1 MWSSCGARPVLVVA
15 IGSLVLLGCGPGY
28 EGPMLAEEVD
38 PVVARWEAAYD
49 SADLGRVQDVFTE
62 DGVFFTVGDFEDLV
76 EDPDIAIGRLGPDGS
91 EFERRLRVHAGDDL
105 SVSDVV
111 QVGDAAIAFRWAWQ
125 RFAAGTGTMAVRDGR
140 LAVVTLTVAPAL
152 EGFVPAEVDPIV
164 EEFRRAAT
172 SGDVE
177 GVRALCNEG
186 SVFTTV
192 AAAQAIYRDDAEGA
206 EALVDGSQL
215 ETWLDDH
222 DGEELAIVD
231 PIQVGE
237 GIAFVWGWSGGDAGT
252 GVMDVQ
258 DGRISTVALTD
269 GNAPPP

>member
-1 MWSSCGARPVLVVA
+1 MWSSCGARLVLVVA
-15 IGSLVLLGCGPGY
+15 LGGLVLLGCGPGY
-28 EGPMLAEEVD
+28 EGPPLAEEVD

-49 SADLGRVQDVFTE
+49 SADLDQVRGVFAE
-62 DGVFFTVGDFEDLV
+62 DGVFFTLGDFHDLV
-76 EDPDIAIGRLGPDGS
+76 ERAYVVGRLGPDGP
-91 EFERRLRVHAGDDL
+91 EFERRFWIHEGDDL

-111 QVGDAAIAFRWAWQ
+111 QVGDGAIAFRWAWQ
-125 RFAAGTGTMAVRDGR
+125 EFAAGTGTMAVRDGR
-140 LAVVTLTVAPAL
+140 LAVVTLTTAPAL
-152 EGFVPAEVDPIV
+152 EGFVPDEVDPIV

-172 SGDVE
+172 SGDVD

-186 SVFTTV
+186 FVFTTV
-192 AAAQAIYRDDAEGA
+192 AAAHAIYRDDAEGA
-206 EALVDGSQL
+206 EALADGSQL
-215 ETWLDDH
+215 ETWLADH

-252 GVMDVQ
+252 GVMDVE